1 MKAQIKLDKENIER
15 LYEIYSWKVDV
26 SSLQFIVSE
35 KDSKDGVSG
44 VITIIMEGND
54 MELLKRLMHGGR
66 RMGIYDEM
74 DRIIESSRKEYFS
87 SL

>member
-54 MELLKRLMHGGR
+54 MELFKRLLHGGR

-74 DRIIESSRKEYFS
+74 DRIIESSRKE
-87 SL
+87 

>member
-1 MKAQIKLDKENIER
+1 MKAQIKLDKENLER
-15 LYEIYSWKVDV
+15 LYEIYSWKIDV

-54 MELLKRLMHGGR
+54 MELFKRLLHGGR

-74 DRIIESSRKEYFS
+74 DRIIESSRKE
-87 SL
+87 

>member
-1 MKAQIKLDKENIER
+1 MKAQIKLDKENLER
-15 LYEIYSWKVDV
+15 LYEIYSWKIDV

-35 KDSKDGVSG
+35 KDSKDGLSG

-54 MELLKRLMHGGR
+54 MELFKRLLHGGR

-74 DRIIESSRKEYFS
+74 DRIIESSRKE
-87 SL
+87 